1 MPDSPHHP
9 PPPPPSPADPEC
21 PATAVLA
28 ELLAD
33 ALPAPDLARLTTHL
47 ETCATCR
54 VRLDTLAGAQHV
66 LPAAVAPPP
75 ASQSTALAEI
85 MERLSALDPAAA
97 AIPDQT
103 EPPLI
108 ALLAPP
114 QSPGTLGRFA
124 GYDILER
131 IASGG
136 MGVVFKAR
144 DPGLDRVVAIKLLA
158 PFLAASDSARTRFLR
173 EARAAAAVTHEHV
186 VAIHAVG
193 EERGLPFL
201 VMQFIAGRSLE
212 ARLRSGPLT
221 PPQVLRIGLQTAQG
235 LAAAHAQGLI
245 HRDVKPGNILLENG
259 VERVKLTDFGL
270 ARAAD
275 EPGVTRPGVLAGT
288 PEFMSPE
295 QARGDRLD
303 QRSDLFAFGAV
314 LYLMATGRSP
324 FAADSTLATL
334 RRVGDTHPPRV
345 DALQPGLPAA
355 LGDLVEDLLQKNP
368 AQRPESADVVAA
380 RLTRMLAELQSG
392 APPSREF
399 PRSEA
404 SESLAPPARAPRRH
418 ALMGV
423 TVTLALLLVLATLW
437 GVFRRPTA
445 LPSSPS
451 ASPSNA
457 PSRSAASGRSPHPEA
472 PAIVAARFDLL
483 GPGETRQSFSNLAA
497 AISAAPAGATI
508 ECGFSGR
515 HALDPLRIKSKPLF
529 LRAADGMHPV
539 LENRSNGEVLLGS
552 DSLLILEGLELRAGD
567 ADADLVQDDAPMV
580 TARRLLTRRMR
591 EARESNLGAEPALIQ
606 MRGGELWLANCRLA
620 TASRHS
626 SLGDAVVASGTPRIE
641 IRNSEFYVLGGA
653 TIWWR
658 RRFAAEAVRI
668 SITNSVFFASAPLSL
683 TGPRTGSITLAAS
696 HCTLLGGIFASSPD
710 RTPMTLELSDSLVA
724 MRGVFP
730 PTPGGE
736 LLPHL
741 TLRERGNVF
750 ATRTPGGQA
759 GDRPWRAGP
768 LSTNADLEFGVR
780 RRESMEVGQRLE
792 PADFA
797 RKPITDG
804 APPVTAPTEAG
815 ARLEYVGPGPG
826 WNRWRHST
834 DADFASW
841 RHAAEARLKP

>member
-1 MPDSPHHP
+1 MPDPHPQP
-9 PPPPPSPADPEC
+9 PRPRSAEATCPTDAILAD
-21 PATAVLA
+21 
-28 ELLAD
+28 LLAD
-33 ALPAPDLARLTTHL
+33 ALPASEVARVATHL
-47 ETCATCR
+47 EQCPACQA
-54 VRLDTLAGAQHV
+54 RLDTLAGAQQI
-66 LPAAVAPPP
+66 LPAAVPRPP
-75 ASQSTALAEI
+75 APRSTALAEI

-97 AIPDQT
+97 STAELA

-114 QSPGTLGRFA
+114 QTPGTLGRFA

-136 MGVVFKAR
+136 MGVVLKAR

-221 PPQVLRIGLQTAQG
+221 PPQIFRIGLQTAQG

-303 QRSDLFAFGAV
+303 PRSDLFAFGSV

-334 RRVGDTHPPRV
+334 RRVGDDHPPRV
-345 DALQPGLPAA
+345 DLLQPTLPAA
-355 LGDLVEDLLQKNP
+355 FGDLVEDLLQKDP
-368 AQRPESADVVAA
+368 ARRPESAEVVAT
-380 RLTRMLAELQSG
+380 RLTRLLAEIQSG
-392 APPSREF
+392 APASPPSPATTAATPTR
-399 PRSEA
+399 PRRGTLVVAVIVLLAMVGMRVAFLRPTGSSSSSPARPETT
-404 SESLAPPARAPRRH
+404 SRSLASGPAKNVPP
-418 ALMGV
+418 L
-423 TVTLALLLVLATLW
+423 
-437 GVFRRPTA
+437 
-445 LPSSPS
+445 
-451 ASPSNA
+451 
-457 PSRSAASGRSPHPEA
+457 
-472 PAIVAARFDLL
+472 VAARFDLL
-483 GPGETRQSFSNLAA
+483 GDGGTRQSFSNLAA
-497 AISAAPAGATI
+497 AVTAASAGATI
-508 ECGFSGR
+508 ECAFSGR
-515 HALDPLRIKSKPLF
+515 HALDPLRIQGKPLF
-529 LRAADGMHPV
+529 LRAAEGMHPV
-539 LENRSNGEVLLGS
+539 LENRSNSEVLLGS
-552 DSLLILEGLELRAGD
+552 DSLLILEGLELRAAN
-567 ADADLVQDDAPMV
+567 ADADLVQDDAPIV

-591 EARESNLGAEPALIQ
+591 EMRESNTGAEPALIQ

-620 TASRHS
+620 TASRHT

-653 TIWWR
+653 TVWWR

-696 HCTLLGGIFASSPD
+696 HCTLLGGVFASSPD
-710 RTPMTLELSDSLVA
+710 RTPMSLDLSDSLVA

-736 LLPHL
+736 LFPHL

-750 ATRTPGGQA
+750 ATRAPGGPTGEA
-759 GDRPWRAGP
+759 PWRAGP
-768 LSTNADLEFGVR
+768 LSTNADLDFGVR

-797 RKPITDG
+797 RKSATDG
-804 APPVTAPTEAG
+804 TALVTEPTAAG

-826 WNRWRHST
+826 WNRWRQSS
-834 DADFASW
+834 DAEFAAW
-841 RHAAEARLKP
+841 RSAVEARLKH